1 MTSPCIMLDL
11 QLQGGGRRRAFG
23 RGVSPGRASVSKS
36 EEIRRGQKMG
46 DISRRAMLATTG
58 LGLLGAGV
66 ATGWAKNITDGG
78 DQQTTASHKN
88 SGPLALSDYEPR
100 SMLHVKETHV
110 SRARYPAID
119 FHTHITESAHT
130 VNGVA
135 LGAKRVYAATPE
147 ELLPVMDR

>member
-1 MTSPCIMLDL
+1 MLDL

-58 LGLLGAGV
+58 LGLLGTGV
-66 ATGWAKNITDGG
+66 TTGLVKNIADGG
-78 DQQTTASHKN
+78 DQQATTGHRS
-88 SGPLALSDYEPR
+88 SGPLVLSDYEPR

-110 SRARYPAID
+110 S
-119 FHTHITESAHT
+119 
-130 VNGVA
+130 
-135 LGAKRVYAATPE
+135 
-147 ELLPVMDR
+147 